1 MSALEAELNE
11 ALEDTVQLEERNNQ
25 LTQQLSA
32 LREKVSVRPRAPQLI
47 QQEPHQS
54 TTHTQIERQDL
65 GRNFSGGLITRFLA
79 WWLSSPSQAVKLD
92 SVEIQLSHMVEEQ
105 KNWDVESRGL
115 RSQLD
120 KADEMVRVRFL
131 LKSNRSVVGMYGY

>member
-11 ALEDTVQLEERNNQ
+11 ALEDTAQLEERNNQ

-32 LREKVSVRPRAPQLI
+32 LREKVSVRPRGPQLI

-54 TTHTQIERQDL
+54 TTRTDRTSASRL
-65 GRNFSGGLITRFLA
+65 LITRFLA
-79 WWLSSPSQAVKLD
+79 WSSPSQAVKLD
-92 SVEIQLSHMVEEQ
+92 TVEIQLSHMVEEQ

-120 KADEMVRVRFL
+120 KADEMVRVCFL
-131 LKSNRSVVGMYGY
+131 LKSCEKSKCSVVGMYGY

>member
-11 ALEDTVQLEERNNQ
+11 ALEDTAQLEERNNQ

-32 LREKVSVRPRAPQLI
+32 LREKVSVGPPAPQLI
-47 QQEPHQS
+47 RQEPRHS
-54 TTHTQIERQDL
+54 TTHARIERRRL
-65 GRNFSGGLITRFLA
+65 GRNSSGVLITRFLA
-79 WWLSSPSQAVKLD
+79 WWPSSRSQAVKLD

-120 KADEMVRVRFL
+120 KADEMVRACFL
-131 LKSNRSVVGMYGY
+131 LKCCEK